1 MTAET
6 LASELDVS
14 VRTVYRDIGALM
26 RQGVPVRGEAG
37 IGYVL
42 DAGFDLPPLML
53 SPDEIEAV
61 LVGMRWLAERADPVL
76 ARAAEDVVSKVAAVL
91 PPHLRPILLD
101 GALFAPAYRGDLPV
115 DQVDV
120 AAVRAAI
127 RQGRK
132 LSIQYRDE
140 AASETQRMIWPI
152 GMTFYER
159 VRIVIAWCELRQA
172 FRHFR
177 TDRITELVAREE
189 RYPARRADL
198 FRRWQKEEESARR
211 AESAAICERPR
222 LSRAMTLR
230 LDQRRAAGGDLG
242 QRRRIEQ
249 VLLDEDALRQR
260 VLVVAGQHRH
270 LRLRDHRPGIEFRHD
285 EMHRAAM
292 LGDAGLE
299 RLRDACACP

>member
-1 MTAET
+1 MDVMQRAERLLDLIQSLRRRRRPVTADT
-6 LASELDVS
+6 LASELNVS
-14 VRTVYRDIGALM
+14 VRTVYRDIAALM

-91 PPHLRPILLD
+91 PSHLKPILLD
-101 GALFAPAYRGDLPV
+101 GALFAPAYGADHPV
-115 DQVDV
+115 DVVDI
-120 AAVRAAI
+120 AGVRAAI

-132 LSIQYRDE
+132 LQVQYRDE
-140 AASETQRMIWPI
+140 AGRESQRMIWPI

-177 TDRITELVAREE
+177 TDRITELVLREE

-198 FRRWQKEEESARR
+198 FRRWQKEEEARA
-211 AESAAICERPR
+211 AESVCVYEPEAQPRDTSPSTRVARPDAT
-222 LSRAMTLR
+222 SAS
-230 LDQRRAAGGDLG
+230 AAG
-242 QRRRIEQ
+242 
-249 VLLDEDALRQR
+249 
-260 VLVVAGQHRH
+260 
-270 LRLRDHRPGIEFRHD
+270 
-285 EMHRAAM
+285 
-292 LGDAGLE
+292 
-299 RLRDACACP
+299 